1 MPGDMPGDVPGEG
14 SFRDERVRDERAGDG
29 CSKDDRSGDGDSSG
43 APGAIRTPEPT
54 WSEWRGDARSDGRGR
69 RTGAFDALGA
79 PGPFGAASISLL
91 LNMLVERTR
100 SQAWSVERQRAH
112 ARVLIE
118 LARDHWFTDEETAVL
133 CAFLR

>member
-1 MPGDMPGDVPGEG
+1 MG
-14 SFRDERVRDERAGDG
+14 DERVRDERMRDERMR
-29 CSKDDRSGDGDSSG
+29 DERSSEEGSSDVPSPMR
-43 APGAIRTPEPT
+43 APDLT
-54 WSEWRGDARSDGRGR
+54 WSEWRVDARSDGMGR
-69 RTGAFDALGA
+69 TTGGFDALGA

-100 SQAWSVERQRAH
+100 SHAWSVERQHAH

>member
-1 MPGDMPGDVPGEG
+1 MSDEG
-14 SFRDERVRDERAGDG
+14 SSD
-29 CSKDDRSGDGDSSG
+29 
-43 APGAIRTPEPT
+43 APGAMRAPDPT
-54 WSEWRGDARSDGRGR
+54 WSGWRVDARSDGVGR
-69 RTGAFDALGA
+69 TTGGFDAPGA

-91 LNMLVERTR
+91 LTMLVERTR
-100 SQAWSVERQRAH
+100 SHAWSVERQRAH

>member
-1 MPGDMPGDVPGEG
+1 MG
-14 SFRDERVRDERAGDG
+14 
-29 CSKDDRSGDGDSSG
+29 
-43 APGAIRTPEPT
+43 RTN
-54 WSEWRGDARSDGRGR
+54 GG
-69 RTGAFDALGA
+69 FDALGA

-112 ARVLIE
+112 ARVLLE
-118 LARDHWFTDEETAVL
+118 LARDHWFSDEETAVL